1 MTWGEEGG
9 LAAAA
14 FMGWLGRKV
23 SAETKEPA
31 IAADLRSPAQG
42 IRSFPEGL
50 VF

>member
-14 FMGWLGRKV
+14 FMGWLGKND
-23 SAETKEPA
+23 SAEKKVPA

-42 IRSFPEGL
+42 IRGRP
-50 VF
+50 